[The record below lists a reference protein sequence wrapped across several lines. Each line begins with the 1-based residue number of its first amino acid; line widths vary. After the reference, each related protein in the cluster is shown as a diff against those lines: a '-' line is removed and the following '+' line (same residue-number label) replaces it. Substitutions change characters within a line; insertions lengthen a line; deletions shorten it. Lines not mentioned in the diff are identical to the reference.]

1 MKKNNFPLVS
11 VIMNCYNGEKF
22 LKKSVTSLL
31 NQNYKKWELIFWD
44 NKSQDKSKKFIL
56 SFKDKRIRYFQASRF
71 TSLYAA
77 RNLAIKQARGK
88 FICFLDT
95 DDWWIKSKLSIQ
107 VKLIKKNTKIKF
119 IYSNIYLYDQEKKI
133 KKILSKK
140 KLPSGQITQNLLDDY
155 KIGILSV
162 MISKN
167 FFRKKKFNSN
177 YNIIGDFD
185 FFLKLSIQE
194 NFYCIQKPLAYYR
207 VHSRN
212 YSKNYD
218 LYYTEFNKWLKLN
231 SSRLKK
237 LNYSLKK
244 VNFLNYKLK
253 IKKLF
258 RLGP

>member
-56 SFKDKRIRYFQASRF
+56 SFKDKRIRYFQASRL

-107 VKLIKKNTKIKF
+107 VKLIKKIF
-119 IYSNIYLYDQEKKI
+119 SE
-133 KKILSKK
+133 K

-162 MISKN
+162 MMSKN
-167 FFRKKKFNSN
+167 FFKKKKFNSN

>member
-1 MKKNNFPLVS
+1 
-11 VIMNCYNGEKF
+11 
-22 LKKSVTSLL
+22 
-31 NQNYKKWELIFWD
+31 
-44 NKSQDKSKKFIL
+44 
-56 SFKDKRIRYFQASRF
+56 
-71 TSLYAA
+71 
-77 RNLAIKQARGK
+77 
-88 FICFLDT
+88 
-95 DDWWIKSKLSIQ
+95 
-107 VKLIKKNTKIKF
+107 
-119 IYSNIYLYDQEKKI
+119 
-133 KKILSKK
+133 
-140 KLPSGQITQNLLDDY
+140 
-155 KIGILSV
+155 